1 MEEPIS
7 SEQTTLFASGKRT
20 FEIGRGPRN
29 IIFLTRRA
37 TASETILAW
46 MERRLALT
54 STGPSEM
61 APRTN
66 QSANRQLSC
75 DQEWPVPHKRMK
87 DGSQKRFTSLRSW
100 TSLCGFIEDRL
111 WNFKRSLSKLCPLPS
126 STYSTPKTEDVQGL
140 SCWSQHS
147 GMYGRYLSLLFIAP
161 SIASLESTQVLN

>member
-1 MEEPIS
+1 MCPVLQTSPNVNFTDNGGSAFTSRQPTLDELLKLLATVTATQKQSQDYLQNIFGLFNALSDVKDCVSIYTAMEEPIS

-75 DQEWPVPHKRMK
+75 DQE
-87 DGSQKRFTSLRSW
+87 
-100 TSLCGFIEDRL
+100 
-111 WNFKRSLSKLCPLPS
+111 
-126 STYSTPKTEDVQGL
+126 
-140 SCWSQHS
+140 
-147 GMYGRYLSLLFIAP
+147 
-161 SIASLESTQVLN
+161 